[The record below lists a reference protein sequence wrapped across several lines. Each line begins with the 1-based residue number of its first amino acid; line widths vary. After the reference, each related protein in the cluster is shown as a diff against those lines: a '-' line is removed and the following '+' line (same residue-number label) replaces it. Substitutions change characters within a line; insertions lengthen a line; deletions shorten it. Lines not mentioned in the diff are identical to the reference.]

1 MNLAQ
6 IRRYFR
12 DDAVPGW
19 RKLVVVAAVAY
30 VVFPI
35 DLLPDMVPVLGW
47 LDDLGALGAALTFFA
62 RDVASHA
69 AKVEAVESRAGAR
82 RPAGVEVID
91 ATPVRVRD

>member
-12 DDAVPGW
+12 DDAVSGW
-19 RKLVVVAAVAY
+19 RKLVVVAGVAY
-30 VVFPI
+30 LVFPI
-35 DLLPDMVPVLGW
+35 DLVPDVVPLLGW
-47 LDDLGALGAALTFFA
+47 LDDLGVLGAALTFFA

-69 AKVEAVESRAGAR
+69 AKAGAVEAPPGAR
-82 RPAGVEVID
+82 RQSGVQVID